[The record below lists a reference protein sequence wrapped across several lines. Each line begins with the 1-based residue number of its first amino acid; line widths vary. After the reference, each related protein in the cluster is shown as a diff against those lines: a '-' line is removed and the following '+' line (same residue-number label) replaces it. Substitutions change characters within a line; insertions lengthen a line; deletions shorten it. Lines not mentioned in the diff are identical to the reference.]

1 MENLYFWFNT
11 YDNSIYE
18 VFSIKHGYFISF
30 LILSL
35 SSILC
40 CFIYYLLIGKTTDK
54 YTNIGSWFVF
64 GLINMFVVLIA
75 TLSVLAFG
83 IGETTSFSEIH
94 IDFWIFSI
102 VNGLVYG
109 FIFYFI
115 FSILINNF
123 SRYSK
128 YIPFNLFK

>member
-18 VFSIKHGYFISF
+18 VFSVKHGYLISF
-30 LILSL
+30 LILFF
-35 SSILC
+35 SSIVFC
-40 CFIYYLLIGKTTDK
+40 SIYYLWLGKTTDRFS
-54 YTNIGSWFVF
+54 NIGSWFVF

-83 IGETTSFSEIH
+83 LGETTSFPEIH
-94 IDFWIFSI
+94 SDFWIFSI
-102 VNGLVYG
+102 VNGLIYG

-115 FSILINNF
+115 VSILINSF
-123 SRYSK
+123 SSHSK
-128 YIPFNLFK
+128 FIPFNIFK

>member
-35 SSILC
+35 SSILF